1 MAPERGHVPPSH
13 PTYTTCTE
21 LAHRMVQVYAPL
33 TRSCRLP
40 NYAQPMITV
49 QPAAGC
55 DPVFVAQM
63 KALCATLDLTDRTHF
78 REEECRLFRYQR
90 LHGLKTLY
98 KRGLAGHQLWAPP
111 AYHAAQFSRLQGTLG
126 TLLGEK
132 LLALLG
138 PAEVARWFPWH
149 ALHCLCDKSGRG
161 FVLQCASLARHVA
174 SNGQCFY
181 TSSRPQTVRFRGRPR
196 RIAWSPHAIQRIAER
211 TVGSP
216 TSYADLGDIFA
227 FVQHCQYFEPAV
239 LYPDQAAFAF
249 FDVCISGHFRAE
261 YAYQILPTVAPHTQ
275 YAHRVGYCPVFE
287 EGDFVVAKT
296 VLVPGYVGTPEY
308 GVLQR
313 ASLERGVK
321 ERMLAQCAQHSYQ
334 RLGATQDFS
343 LLRWFHT
350 HGVPQVI
357 SAATPFFAHL
367 PVDAECLNLQPIV
380 ASTVWLSPASS
391 LPVRRAPAAVAG

>member
-1 MAPERGHVPPSH
+1 
-13 PTYTTCTE
+13 
-21 LAHRMVQVYAPL
+21 MVQVYAPL
-33 TRSCRLP
+33 THGGRLP
-40 NYAQPMITV
+40 TYAQPLLTV

-55 DPVFVAQM
+55 DPAFVARI
-63 KALCATLDLTDRTHF
+63 KALWATLDLTDRTHF

-111 AYHAAQFSRLQGTLG
+111 TYHDAQLSRLQGALG

-138 PAEVARWFPWH
+138 PEEVARWFPWH
-149 ALHCLCDKSGRG
+149 AVHCACDRSTRG

-174 SNGQCFY
+174 SNGQCVY
-181 TSSRPQTVRFRGRPR
+181 ASSHPQSVRVRGRSR
-196 RIAWSPHAIQRIAER
+196 RVAWSPHALQRLGER
-211 TVGSP
+211 TVWSP
-216 TSYADLGDIFA
+216 SAYAALGDIFA
-227 FVQHCQYFEPAV
+227 FVQHGQYFESAV
-239 LYPDQAAFAF
+239 LHPDQAAFAF
-249 FDVCISGHFRAE
+249 FAVCTAGHFSAE
-261 YAYQILPTVAPHTQ
+261 YAYQILPTVTPHTQ
-275 YAHRVGYCPVFE
+275 YAYRVGYCPVVE

-308 GVLQR
+308 GVVRQ
-313 ASLERGVK
+313 ASLDRGVK
-321 ERMLAQCAQHSYQ
+321 ERMLARCEQHSSQ

-357 SAATPFFAHL
+357 TAATPFCAHL
-367 PVDAECLNLQPIV
+367 PVDAACLNLQPAV
-380 ASTVWLSPASS
+380 ASTIRLSPAGPR
-391 LPVRRAPAAVAG
+391 PVRRARAAVAR